1 MDWAE
6 DKIGYPN
13 FDTRV
18 RGLGSPYIH
27 DEWRPLISAIFASS
41 DPSNEDPRSPSALVE
56 EAMQTHSVS
65 FDKNEGQPSMT
76 SGMYPTNSVDTASHS
91 PNLAGSLLKDPS
103 AWRLIM
109 DWAED
114 KIGYPDFDTK
124 IRELRSPYIHG
135 EWKPLIDAIFA
146 SSDPSNEDSRPPPA
160 LVEEAMRTHGVR
172 FAISAVLPSVSA
184 SQPNPSQSAV
194 RPSSGRARQQPKRR
208 KANVRRFL
216 NLAAEDE
223 DEDEDEDNGEARG
236 SVRCPID
243 QGPSGKETFDRAV
256 NSMIERYSRKLQPQ
270 DVQTRK
276 SPQIPEGVPIPLP
289 NKLFIV
295 DLFSGAF
302 TSW

>member
-1 MDWAE
+1 MW
-6 DKIGYPN
+6 
-13 FDTRV
+13 
-18 RGLGSPYIH
+18 
-27 DEWRPLISAIFASS
+27 
-41 DPSNEDPRSPSALVE
+41 
-56 EAMQTHSVS
+56 
-65 FDKNEGQPSMT
+65 
-76 SGMYPTNSVDTASHS
+76 
-91 PNLAGSLLKDPS
+91 
-103 AWRLIM
+103 
-109 DWAED
+109 
-114 KIGYPDFDTK
+114 
-124 IRELRSPYIHG
+124 
-135 EWKPLIDAIFA
+135 
-146 SSDPSNEDSRPPPA
+146 
-160 LVEEAMRTHGVR
+160 THGVR